1 VVDFPACRCGGDV
14 SEPFLQLPG
23 RFLVGDWTADRQ
35 TLTISR
41 GNIVRALE
49 PRAFAVLCYLAERP
63 KQLIAVDEL
72 LDELWAGTVVT
83 PNAATRI
90 IALLRKSLDDEAKQ
104 PRYIQTV
111 ARSGYRLI
119 ASVSPEKAAPSRR
132 GLLQYGAVAAG
143 LVFTVAVAVWLGS
156 PKESQS
162 AASVAVL
169 PFENYTGDPRLDYLA
184 DGVAEEVINS
194 LAQIPNLQVTA
205 RSLSFRFSG
214 DTEAREFAR
223 ELGVAFLV
231 EGSVRLSGDHL
242 RITAQLIA
250 AGSGFHLWSHT
261 AEKNLAELFAAQDAI
276 SVGVAD
282 ALAETLDL
290 RTATPARRV
299 GAVPDPQAYDLYLRG
314 RYVWH
319 RRGNEPLQP
328 AIDAF
333 SEAVRIDPKFARGWA
348 ALASAYLTYPGYSS
362 AGFATWHLA
371 EDAANTAR
379 ALDPDI
385 PEVYGVLGTFAQNRL
400 QWAEAHAMFAEGVRL
415 GANSATAHFWYSEHL
430 AKTGRFQE
438 SSTHL
443 KRAML
448 LDPLYTAP
456 QVDAGFIYL
465 MFRDLQSGAEQF
477 STLWQ
482 TGTHS
487 PTNWTGYFI
496 SSVLLGDYMQT
507 RRLVEDASFPA
518 DQKDVLFRYI
528 DIEENGGDPAPLVA
542 EIFARPEL
550 QPDHRLL
557 TWIASRLGAY
567 EQTIAWLHERLAH
580 NQFVDTRPL
589 WGPRTTLCE
598 SPQFIELADA
608 LGLIDYWET
617 VAWGDICRPEA
628 DRIVCDASALTP
640 ADLNWKH

>member
-448 LDPLYTAP
+448 LDPL
-456 QVDAGFIYL
+456 
-465 MFRDLQSGAEQF
+465 
-477 STLWQ
+477 
-482 TGTHS
+482 
-487 PTNWTGYFI
+487 
-496 SSVLLGDYMQT
+496 
-507 RRLVEDASFPA
+507 
-518 DQKDVLFRYI
+518 
-528 DIEENGGDPAPLVA
+528 
-542 EIFARPEL
+542 
-550 QPDHRLL
+550 
-557 TWIASRLGAY
+557 
-567 EQTIAWLHERLAH
+567 
-580 NQFVDTRPL
+580 
-589 WGPRTTLCE
+589 
-598 SPQFIELADA
+598 
-608 LGLIDYWET
+608 
-617 VAWGDICRPEA
+617 
-628 DRIVCDASALTP
+628 
-640 ADLNWKH
+640 